1 MGLRIHRN
9 TGTPVASGREEPVM
23 DTNHVEKLEEQI
35 GQLRSVLRELNEDE
49 PFDLLWTVIH
59 HPGFTSIAEFQLI
72 DGGLQSMTE
81 LATALNDLKRAI
93 FAGASAVGRQEARQ

>member
-1 MGLRIHRN
+1 M
-9 TGTPVASGREEPVM
+9 M

-35 GQLRSVLRELNEDE
+35 GQLRGVLRELNEDE

-81 LATALNDLKRAI
+81 LATALNALKRAI
-93 FAGASAVGRQEARQ
+93 FAGASAVGRQDARQ

>member
-1 MGLRIHRN
+1 
-9 TGTPVASGREEPVM
+9 M
-23 DTNHVEKLEEQI
+23 DGSHVEQLEEQI

-49 PFDLLWTVIH
+49 PFDLLYRVIRN
-59 HPGFTSIAEFQLI
+59 PRFTSVAEFQLI

-93 FAGASAVGRQEARQ
+93 LAGASAVGREDARQ